1 MSKAEQAISYL
12 QQGFGC
18 SQALLAT
25 YGTQF
30 GLERDIA
37 LKLGEALAG
46 GMGRTGG
53 TCGVVTSAL
62 IILGLKHG
70 RTKAEDKESQKKTD
84 SLVKELLNKFSAR
97 NGSILCR
104 DLLENDIGTPEGM
117 KIARDKRLFM
127 LLCPK
132 FVRDASEILEQILE
146 E

>member
-1 MSKAEQAISYL
+1 MSKVEEAISYL
-12 QQGFGC
+12 KQGFGC

-30 GLERDIA
+30 GLERETA

-53 TCGVVTSAL
+53 TCGAVTSAL
-62 IILGLKHG
+62 IVIGLKHG
-70 RTKAEDKESQKKTD
+70 RAKVDDKESREKTD
-84 SLVKELLNKFSAR
+84 HLVKEFISRFESR

-104 DLLENDIGTPEGM
+104 DLLGSDIGTPEGM
-117 KIARDKRLFM
+117 KNAKDKMLFM

-132 FVRDASEILEQILE
+132 FVRSASEILEQLLE

>member
-1 MSKAEQAISYL
+1 MSKAEQAISCL
-12 QQGFGC
+12 KQGFGC

-25 YGTQF
+25 YGAQF
-30 GLERDIA
+30 GLERETA

-53 TCGVVTSAL
+53 TCGAVTSAL
-62 IILGLKHG
+62 IIIGLKHG

-84 SLVKELLNKFSAR
+84 SLVKEFLNKFNAR